1 MKIKHGLLLSILTVL
16 PIDSPS
22 ASEFTVTGM
31 IYGTTCAINDDSDG
45 TIVLP
50 DVNLSSVK
58 TDYGTVVAT
67 KEISISCA
75 DPDAVRGVTG
85 RFTTNGEVDPTTGAL
100 KNLITD
106 ASGAK
111 DVGVQIFDADR
122 SQVIVPNASWSAED
136 LPMDA
141 GAARLT
147 FGLAYVNLGAAGLG
161 DVRVETTFVATYY

>member
-16 PIDSPS
+16 PIASPS

-50 DVNLSSVK
+50 DVNLSSVI

-67 KEISISCA
+67 KEISVSCD
-75 DPDAVRGVTG
+75 DPDAVIGVTG

-122 SQVIVPNASWSAED
+122 SQVLTPNVPWHVEYLD
-136 LPMDA
+136 MDA
-141 GAARLT
+141 GAAKFT

-161 DVRVETTFVATYY
+161 DVRVETTFVATYE